1 MPFCSAIFKVLAPT
15 VLEFWSYGLLNFCF
29 WGILNPNCGLS
40 FAAIVFK
47 LEHKEV
53 LLRTSVGFVAA
64 AVSMSTGGCRAISVD
79 DVSVAVAET
88 VDVIV
93 AAKPAVL

>member
-53 LLRTSVGFVAA
+53 LLRTSCKKIERSSSNRFRDIDDEGFSGVK
-64 AVSMSTGGCRAISVD
+64 G
-79 DVSVAVAET
+79 
-88 VDVIV
+88 
-93 AAKPAVL
+93 